1 MFPRRILVICRTW
14 RPLNRI
20 YSLPPCLP
28 QQPNPTNDKWT
39 IFKYLG
45 YESFSIFLFF
55 WGPNFLPFLTYGQ
68 GPNKSFQGPKM
79 GPEPHFAHLCANAT
93 NVLW

>member
-1 MFPRRILVICRTW
+1 MTNGQFSNIWVM
-14 RPLNRI
+14 NR
-20 YSLPPCLP
+20 
-28 QQPNPTNDKWT
+28 
-39 IFKYLG
+39 
-45 YESFSIFLFF
+45 FLFF
-55 WGPNFLPFLTYGQ
+55 FFFGGPNFLPFLTYGQ